1 VFYKEHQLSI
11 INYQLSIIN
20 YQLIKIVNNIV
31 YNIKTFITKRPKT
44 FSNFNKDNF
53 KQVEYVFE

>member
-1 VFYKEHQLSI
+1 MD
-11 INYQLSIIN
+11 NYQLSIKKN
-20 YQLIKIVNNIV
+20 VNNIV